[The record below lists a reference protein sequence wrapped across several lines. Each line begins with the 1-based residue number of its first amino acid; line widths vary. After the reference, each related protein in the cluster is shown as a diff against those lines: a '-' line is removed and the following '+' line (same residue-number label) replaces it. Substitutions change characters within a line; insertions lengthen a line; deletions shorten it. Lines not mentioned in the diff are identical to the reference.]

1 MIEITAYVL
10 QKHAI
15 RRSAIWPTRAP
26 LYPPSAI
33 VGTVPLKQ
41 YIEVIGQTP
50 RSVDMIELTPRRTVG
65 NSQVRVATDNSQP
78 RRVFLAL
85 LLLMIALVAL
95 LLKDR
100 GIWFSSDQS
109 IVDSDQPTATVAPKT
124 AATTAPATTKQT
136 RSITAS
142 ATKKA
147 IVAATPA
154 SEPKMGDAPVVVSSR
169 TALAPLGIQVITGDT
184 RSSSRYQ
191 SESHINAAE
200 RAARSIAPSHQRS
213 RARALGRSAFAVLPV
228 AGAAHECT
236 GIGGLAGH
244 HRRRGLVQN
253 LRVMSGPAILASA
266 AQQAVREWRFKPVLQ
281 NGQAVETK
289 AKITVNFTIKVQPA
303 PFRERLIA
311 VEPPRTRSNPSCVS
325 S

>member
-1 MIEITAYVL
+1 M
-10 QKHAI
+10 
-15 RRSAIWPTRAP
+15 
-26 LYPPSAI
+26 
-33 VGTVPLKQ
+33 GTVPLKQ

-95 LLKDR
+95 LLKDQ

-109 IVDSDQPTATVAPKT
+109 IVDSDQPTAAVAPKT
-124 AATTAPATTKQT
+124 AATTAPAATKQT

-147 IVAATPA
+147 IVAAKPA

-184 RSSSRYQ
+184 HSSVHPS
-191 SESHINAAE
+191 INAAE
-200 RAARSIAPSHQRS
+200 REQISTATAQPAPASYPLLAQHMNVQGS
-213 RARALGRSAFAVLPV
+213 VVLQ
-228 AGAAHECT
+228 AIIGAD
-236 GIGGLAGH
+236 
-244 HRRRGLVQN
+244 GLVQN
-253 LRVMSGPAILASA
+253 LRVLSGPAILASA

-289 AKITVNFTIKVQPA
+289 AKITVNFNIKVA
-303 PFRERLIA
+303 GNSETTIA
-311 VEPPRTRSNPSCVS
+311 ESRPVPIESLMR
-325 S
+325 